1 MNRIQLLLLLRIEF
15 VKIVTT
21 IVRPGATAGTASEL
35 LVLLAGTAAHTGRQ
49 RDAATSS
56 GRRINQLLL
65 LLLLWQI
72 SVFRYASA
80 AYRSTASSSGRIVH
94 KIGGYLVR
102 GNVVPPRT
110 RSMTL

>member
-80 AYRSTASSSGRIVH
+80 AYRSTASFNTH
-94 KIGGYLVR
+94 
-102 GNVVPPRT
+102 T
-110 RSMTL
+110 RKKERRKFDEKKGEIIISHRCMR

>member
-80 AYRSTASSSGRIVH
+80 AYRSTASFNTH
-94 KIGGYLVR
+94 KR
-102 GNVVPPRT
+102 EKKTN
-110 RSMTL
+110 SMKKKGEIIISHRCMR